1 MHLYFSESDMN
12 RFSVV
17 VVVVFLSVKKHAEML
32 SVVRGN
38 RISATDVED
47 SDSVGKKKKLYSFK
61 LALCNSTCFLSFV
74 FTMSL
79 IAN

>member
-47 SDSVGKKKKLYSFK
+47 SDSVGKKKSCIPLSLPCVIQHVFFH
-61 LALCNSTCFLSFV
+61 LSLLCL
-74 FTMSL
+74 
-79 IAN
+79 